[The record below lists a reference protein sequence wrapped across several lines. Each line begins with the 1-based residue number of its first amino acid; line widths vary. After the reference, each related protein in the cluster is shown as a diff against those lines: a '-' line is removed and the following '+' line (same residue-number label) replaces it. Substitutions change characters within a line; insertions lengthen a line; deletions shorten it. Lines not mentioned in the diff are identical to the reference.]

1 MPLTE
6 LTLFESVDS
15 LDEVI
20 HQKVRLG
27 IMSALMARPEVDFR
41 SLKET
46 LNVTDGNLSIHLSK
60 LEEAGYISVRKEF
73 VRKKPHTTYTPTD
86 TGQEAFLRYLTAL
99 ERIVQAAS
107 ETSSRAAAPA
117 AEQSE
122 DSASK
127 SRNDNRLMLDTGIR
141 RIATAGSD

>member
-1 MPLTE
+1 MVVALSE
-6 LTLFESVDS
+6 LGLFESVDS

-27 IMSALMARPEVDFR
+27 IMSALMARPEADFR

-60 LEEAGYISVRKEF
+60 LEEAGYITVHKEF

-86 TGQEAFLRYLTAL
+86 SGREAFLRYLAAL
-99 ERIVQAAS
+99 ERIVQ
-107 ETSSRAAAPA
+107 
-117 AEQSE
+117 
-122 DSASK
+122 
-127 SRNDNRLMLDTGIR
+127 
-141 RIATAGSD
+141 TAGQSVATDRE